1 MWVSYKLGQNQPTQ
15 KLRLARLLK
24 FCTLRTLDFCTF
36 HIGNNKCADHTSQ
49 MQRLVCALRGGLGFL
64 ERGFICVCGG
74 GGVALQILSNF
85 FLKYSM
91 KMK

>member
-24 FCTLRTLDFCTF
+24 FSTLRTLDFCIF

-49 MQRLVCALRGGLGFL
+49 MHRLVCDLRGGLGFL
-64 ERGFICVCGG
+64 EYTDLCGG
-74 GGVALQILSNF
+74 GGGREGGGVA
-85 FLKYSM
+85 
-91 KMK
+91 